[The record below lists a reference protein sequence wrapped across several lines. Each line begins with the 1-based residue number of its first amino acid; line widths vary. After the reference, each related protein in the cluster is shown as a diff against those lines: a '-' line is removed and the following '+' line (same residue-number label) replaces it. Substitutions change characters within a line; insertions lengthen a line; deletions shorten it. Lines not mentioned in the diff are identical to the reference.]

1 MEHISDWWFGTVL
14 IFPYIGN
21 NTPNL
26 LIFFRGVETTNQIY
40 IYIYNY
46 MYMIVSVYVS
56 KIINN
61 GDYTYRMGSGIYTCS
76 QAMFAGL

>member
-1 MEHISDWWFGTVL
+1 MDFDGRKYMEHISDWWFGTVL

-40 IYIYNY
+40 IYNY
-46 MYMIVSVYVS
+46 MYMIV
-56 KIINN
+56 INN